1 MKLQDFAPATASFR
15 RQVLDGLRMSKKE
28 LPCKFFYDE
37 RGSQLFEEI
46 CQLEEYYPTRTELA
60 IMHECAGEMALRIG
74 KACLLIEF
82 GSGSGVKTRLL
93 LDELNDPAAYVP
105 IDISREHLA
114 RSAAEIAAAY
124 PDLEVIPVCAD
135 YTADYELPTPR
146 RATTRRVIYFPGS
159 TIGNFH
165 RPHAVEFLAHL
176 RDVCGEDGGLLIGVD
191 LKKNRETLERA
202 YDDAKGVT
210 AAFNRNL
217 LTRINRELGAN
228 FDLQRFRHEAV
239 YDEQAGRV
247 EMHLV
252 SLADQTVELG
262 DETFAFGAGEG
273 IRTECSYKYDLDD
286 FRSLADAAGFRV
298 DDVWTDSEARF
309 SVQYLS
315 AH

>member
-1 MKLQDFAPATASFR
+1 MKLQDFAPATESFHR
-15 RQVLDGLRMSKKE
+15 EVLDGLRMPNKE

-60 IMHECAGEMALRIG
+60 IMRECAGEMALRIG
-74 KACLLIEF
+74 NACLLIEF

-93 LDELNDPAAYVP
+93 LDELHDPVAYVP
-105 IDISREHLA
+105 IDISREHLVCTA
-114 RSAAEIAAAY
+114 TELAVAY

-146 RATTRRVIYFPGS
+146 RATARRVICFPGS

-165 RPHAVEFLAHL
+165 RPRAVEFLAHL
-176 RDVCGEDGGLLIGVD
+176 REVCGEDGGLLIGVD

-228 FDLQRFRHEAV
+228 FDLRKFRHEAV
-239 YDEQAGRV
+239 YDERAGRV

-262 DETFAFGAGEG
+262 DESFAFEAGEG

>member
-1 MKLQDFAPATASFR
+1 MNPRDFAPATASFR
-15 RQVLDGLRMSKKE
+15 REVLDGLRLSKKE

-93 LDELNDPAAYVP
+93 LDELHDPAAYVP

-124 PDLEVIPVCAD
+124 PDVEVIPVCAD
-135 YTADYELPTPR
+135 YTADYEIPTPR
-146 RATTRRVIYFPGS
+146 RAAARRVIYFPGS

-165 RPHAVEFLAHL
+165 RPRAVEFLAHL

-262 DETFAFGAGEG
+262 DERFAFEAGEG
-273 IRTECSYKYDLDD
+273 IRTECSYKYDLDE